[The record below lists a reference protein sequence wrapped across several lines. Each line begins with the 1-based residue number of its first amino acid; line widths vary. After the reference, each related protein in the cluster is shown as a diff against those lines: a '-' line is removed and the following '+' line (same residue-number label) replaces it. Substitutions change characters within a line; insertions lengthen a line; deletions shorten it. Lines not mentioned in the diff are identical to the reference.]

1 MKLTH
6 LRLKQRI
13 EEANSSGGVGVDQ
26 GDTEQSGTEEGFMN
40 SSTVS
45 KQYTCAAVMG
55 LIQICECPTTR
66 EKLAAA
72 CAEIMEDN

>member
-13 EEANSSGGVGVDQ
+13 EEATG
-26 GDTEQSGTEEGFMN
+26 SGTEDDFMN
-40 SSTVS
+40 KSTVS
-45 KQYTCAAVMG
+45 KQNTCAAVMG

-72 CAEIMEDN
+72 CAEIMDEN